1 MTPACS
7 IPPTMTQHGNA
18 RRGGG
23 MRLPA
28 AFHGPDSGRCKK
40 QKHRKDKARWWHE
53 RGGGRRGR
61 DYGLE
66 WEKLEITRTK
76 STKSEG
82 REVEGEIKRSD
93 SCRLDPSPLPMVCT
107 DTEPHQLLFSHS
119 AALLIHPS
127 HPITSEAGLP
137 KRTWRAWWNWGQ
149 SEFEGKWSGPLGY
162 GVSCRVQTFVFSS
175 EWHLKF
181 RAIKKRAVKQ

>member
-28 AFHGPDSGRCKK
+28 AFHGPDSCRCKK

-53 RGGGRRGR
+53 RGGGRRGG

-66 WEKLEITRTK
+66 WEKLEIVQQVQK
-76 STKSEG
+76 VK
-82 REVEGEIKRSD
+82 
-93 SCRLDPSPLPMVCT
+93 
-107 DTEPHQLLFSHS
+107 
-119 AALLIHPS
+119 A
-127 HPITSEAGLP
+127 
-137 KRTWRAWWNWGQ
+137 
-149 SEFEGKWSGPLGY
+149 GKWRERSRGAILVGWTPVLFPW
-162 GVSCRVQTFVFSS
+162 SVQTQNHRSS
-175 EWHLKF
+175 CSHTVLPSSYIRHIPLLLRQGSQRELEGHDEIGVKVNLK
-181 RAIKKRAVKQ
+181 ASDQGH